1 MRQLSQHDRERIR
14 AAVEAAEKRTS
25 GEFVTVLA
33 RRSDDY
39 YYIPMLWSAL
49 AALIIPGLIHWLGWL
64 TETADFYLF
73 QLALFV
79 VLAAVFLAPGVRI
92 RLVPRRLRAA
102 RAARMAY
109 QQFVERGVH
118 ATRDHSGVLLFV
130 SRAEHYVEILADAGI
145 HQKVGEKRWE
155 AIVADFVS
163 EVRAGRTADGFV
175 TAIEAI
181 GEAMAEHY
189 PRGVTD
195 SNELPDGLVEI

>member
-1 MRQLSQHDRERIR
+1 MRQLSKHDRERIR

>member
-181 GEAMAEHY
+181 GEAMA
-189 PRGVTD
+189 
-195 SNELPDGLVEI
+195 

>member
-1 MRQLSQHDRERIR
+1 
-14 AAVEAAEKRTS
+14 
-25 GEFVTVLA
+25 
-33 RRSDDY
+33 
-39 YYIPMLWSAL
+39 
-49 AALIIPGLIHWLGWL
+49 
-64 TETADFYLF
+64 
-73 QLALFV
+73 
-79 VLAAVFLAPGVRI
+79 
-92 RLVPRRLRAA
+92 
-102 RAARMAY
+102 
-109 QQFVERGVH
+109 
-118 ATRDHSGVLLFV
+118 
-130 SRAEHYVEILADAGI
+130 I